1 MPLKAVSGTD
11 PPLVPRTP
19 KSAPKDG
26 NMDGA
31 DFEILLDLLERKI
44 HRSSPT
50 TAEYWRGYCQGI
62 KEYFHHKTEESAYG
76 HHHLNTGKDHGRPNL
91 ESYARGYCDGLK
103 GSMNWAS

>member
-1 MPLKAVSGTD
+1 
-11 PPLVPRTP
+11 
-19 KSAPKDG
+19 
-26 NMDGA
+26 MDGA

-76 HHHLNTGKDHGRPNL
+76 HHHLNTGKDHGRPHL